1 MAAHSIRQPPG
12 LPGRDGPRQA
22 AQLRDTGWWLVGA
35 GLAWLLGLWLQM
47 QQAGLWPLV
56 ADQALVGAAMTGLA
70 AAARWPGPRCGLVA
84 LLAVAALAVGST
96 GWRADVR
103 LAQRLDTTLEGQD
116 LLVTG
121 VVASLP
127 QVGPAGTRFLF
138 TVESAAL
145 RGQAVVLPPQL
156 ALGWYTRFQDETWL
170 DDPRTELR
178 AGQRWRLP
186 LRLKRPHGSLN
197 PEGFDVEL
205 LWFEQGVGATGY
217 VRVVKGWNG
226 AELLGDRV
234 GHPVDRLRQTLRDA
248 LQRQVGDARI
258 AGVLAALTV
267 GDQAAIERADWELFR
282 TTGIAHLVSISGVH
296 VTMFAWLAAGLAGW
310 AWRRSPG
317 LMQRLPAP
325 TAGRWLGLLAAA
337 GYALLAGWGVPAQRT
352 VLMLLVAVLL
362 RSAGWRWPWALVLL
376 VAAVVVTAADPWAL
390 LQPGFWLSF
399 TAVGILMASEPAAG
413 APPPAAG
420 ARGLLSGHLRGQAV
434 ATLGLAPLSLVFFQ
448 QLSLVGVLA
457 NLVAIPLV
465 TLLVTPLALL
475 GMLVPLLWT
484 PAAWLVQALVWG
496 LGWLAQV
503 PLAVWTVPAA
513 PGWLVAAAALG
524 AVLAVLPA
532 PWALRWLALPLVLP
546 LLWPPVARPAH
557 GQFEVLAADVG
568 QGTALLLRTR
578 AHLLVYDAGPL
589 YSRESDAAQRVL
601 LPLLRARGEPQI
613 DLLMLSHRDSDH
625 VGGAASLL
633 AGHAVRALSTSLE
646 AEHPLLVDA
655 ARGLPHT
662 PCRAGQRWDWD
673 GVQFEL
679 LHPAPDDVPFAVK
692 PNAVSCVLRVVDAQ
706 GRSLLVTG
714 DIEAPQEAALLRRTG
729 AALASTMLVVPH
741 HGSRTSSTAAF
752 LDAVQPSVAV
762 VQAGY
767 RSRFGHP
774 APDVLARY
782 AERGIAVVRTDSCG
796 AWLWHDGA
804 AACTRD
810 VRRRY
815 WHAAAPVGGAIVAK
829 ASGPG
834 APPP

>member
-1 MAAHSIRQPPG
+1 MAADGAAGTEGAEGIRQQ
-12 LPGRDGPRQA
+12 RNAR
-22 AQLRDTGWWLVGA
+22 RSGWLLVAA
-35 GLAWLLGLWLQM
+35 GLAWLLGLWLQL
-47 QQAGLWPLV
+47 QQAQLWPLS
-56 ADQALVGAAMTGLA
+56 AQLGLA
-70 AAARWPGPRCGLVA
+70 AAGALGLVVAARCAA
-84 LLAVAALAVGST
+84 LRHAWWLRPAVLALAVGALAFAST
-96 GWRADVR
+96 AWRADSR
-103 LAQRLDTTLEGQD
+103 LAQRLDAALEGQD

-127 QVGPAGTRFLF
+127 QAGPAGTRFLF
-138 TVESAAL
+138 TVESAQW
-145 RGQAVVLPPQL
+145 RGGPVVLPPRL
-156 ALGWYTRFQDETWL
+156 ALGWYTQFHDETWL

-178 AGQRWRLP
+178 AGQRWRMP
-186 LRLKRPHGSLN
+186 LRLKRPHGGLN
-197 PEGFDVEL
+197 PHGFDVEL

-217 VRVVKGWNG
+217 VRVVKGWQA
-226 AELLGDRV
+226 AELLAEGV

-248 LQRQVGDARI
+248 LQRQVADARS

-267 GDQAAIERADWELFR
+267 GDQAAIEREDWELFR

-296 VTMFAWLAAGLAGW
+296 VTMFAWLAAALAGW
-310 AWRRSPG
+310 AWRRSPR
-317 LMQRLPAP
+317 LMAWLPAP

-337 GYALLAGWGVPAQRT
+337 AYALLAGWGVPAQRT
-352 VLMLLVAVLL
+352 VLMLAVAVLL

-376 VAAVVVTAADPWAL
+376 AAAVVVTAVDPWAL

-399 TAVGILMASEPAAG
+399 TAVALLMASEPAAG
-413 APPPAAG
+413 APQAAAG
-420 ARGLLSGHLRGQAV
+420 ARGLLAGHLRAQAV

-448 QLSLVGVLA
+448 QVSLVGVLA

-465 TLLVTPLALL
+465 TVLITPLALL
-475 GMLVPLLWT
+475 GMLVPGLWAL
-484 PAAWLVQALVWG
+484 AAWLVQALVWG

-513 PGWLVAAAALG
+513 PLWLVAAGALG

-532 PWALRWLALPLVLP
+532 PRAVRWLALPLVLP
-546 LLWPPVARPAH
+546 LLWPPVARPAN
-557 GQFEVLAADVG
+557 GQFELLAADVG

-578 AHLLVYDAGPL
+578 GHLLVYDAGPQ

-601 LPLLRARGEPQI
+601 LPLLRARGEPRI

-625 VGGAASLL
+625 VGGGPSLL
-633 AGHAVRALSTSLE
+633 AGQPVAAISSSLE
-646 AEHPLLVDA
+646 AEHPLLQ
-655 ARGLPHT
+655 RGVPHT
-662 PCRAGQRWDWD
+662 PCRAGQRWAWD

-679 LHPAPDDVPFAVK
+679 LHPTPDDVRFATK
-692 PNAVSCVLRVVDAQ
+692 PNAVSCVLRVVDSR
-706 GRSLLVTG
+706 GRSLLITG
-714 DIEAPQEAALLRRTG
+714 DIEAAQEAALLRRTG
-729 AALASTMLVVPH
+729 TALASTMLVVPH

-752 LDAVQPSVAV
+752 LDAVQPRVAV

-782 AERGIAVVRTDSCG
+782 AERSIAVVRTDVCG

-804 AACTRD
+804 AQCTRD

-815 WHAAAPVGGAIVAK
+815 WHATTPVGGANVAN
-829 ASGPG
+829 ASEPG
-834 APPP
+834 ASSP